1 MAAHGLPYHGW
12 RGLLPLL
19 PLPERY
25 FQCTPC
31 SSLCHCLYS
40 NTPESGGTAAC
51 LIFFPLIRYAVHC
64 PDQTDEE
71 YRTEFVLWSLT
82 QSPLIVDTDVR
93 NMTTIMKQAL
103 LNEELIAIHQST
115 VTPPGSLMSTSQD
128 SCDRCHVW
136 GRQLDLNGTD
146 WMIAL
151 VNKGRTRLDPKHP
164 TAEYSPLVLACG
176 PGVSIGRA
184 AGNESQTV
192 AVDWALLGWPAT
204 AVAAVRDLWAHAN
217 LTSNATASFASEVST
232 HGTAVLRLSL
242 PQV

>member
-51 LIFFPLIRYAVHC
+51 LTFFPLIRYAAHC

-115 VTPPGSLMSTSQD
+115 SQQP
-128 SCDRCHVW
+128 SCDSAARGGW
-136 GRQLDLNGTD
+136 RKNGRVQ
-146 WMIAL
+146 IATYHL
-151 VNKGRTRLDPKHP
+151 LEV
-164 TAEYSPLVLACG
+164 AS
-176 PGVSIGRA
+176 GRA
-184 AGNESQTV
+184 GKVARAVSAGI
-192 AVDWALLGWPAT
+192 D
-204 AVAAVRDLWAHAN
+204 
-217 LTSNATASFASEVST
+217 
-232 HGTAVLRLSL
+232 
-242 PQV
+242 